1 MENLVAALKSGYVAG
16 DGHFSKRCHAEIERL
31 LGAPRALLTTS
42 CTSALEL
49 AALLADV
56 GPGDE
61 VILPSFTFTSTAN
74 AFVLRGARP
83 VFVDIRPD
91 TLNLDEGL
99 IAQAVTS
106 RTKAIVPVQ
115 YNGVA
120 CEMEEIGRVAARNNL
135 MVIEDAAQGFLA
147 TYRGKPLGT
156 LGDIGCFSF
165 HETKTFTCGEGGAIV
180 LNRPDLIQRAEI
192 LREKGTNRSAFF
204 RGEVDK
210 YTWVDLG
217 SSLLPSDLLAAFLLA
232 QIEARETII
241 SKREAVFRRYAEEL
255 EPLVSRGLVDLCQI
269 PDDRTVNYHLFYLL
283 TRTHAERTALLEHL
297 RRHGILGTFHY
308 VPLHSSPY
316 AKSLGIDVVLPVT
329 ESISD
334 RILRL
339 PLYNSLSE
347 ADQGAVISQIKNF
360 YRVS

>member
-1 MENLVAALKSGYVAG
+1 MENLVATLKSGYVAG
-16 DGHFSKRCHAEIERL
+16 DGQFSKRCHAEIERL

-83 VFVDIRPD
+83 VFVDIRAD
-91 TLNLDEGL
+91 TLNMDEGL
-99 IAQAVTS
+99 VAQAVTS
-106 RTKAIVPVQ
+106 RTKVIVPVH

-120 CEMEEIGRVAARNNL
+120 CEMDEINSVAKRNNL
-135 MVIEDAAQGFLA
+135 MVVEDAAQGFLA
-147 TYRGKPLGT
+147 TYRGRQLGT

-180 LNRPDLIQRAEI
+180 LNRPDLIHRAEI

-210 YTWVDLG
+210 YTWVDVG
-217 SSLLPSDLLAAFLLA
+217 SSFLPSDLLAAFLLA
-232 QIEARETII
+232 QIEARDAII
-241 SKREAVFRRYAEEL
+241 GKRRALCERYAAEL
-255 EPLVSRGLVDLCQI
+255 EPLASRGLIELCRI
-269 PDDRTVNYHLFYLL
+269 PKDRTVNHHLFYLL
-283 TRTHAERTALLEHL
+283 TRAKEERTGLLSHL
-297 RRHGILGTFHY
+297 KSLGILGTFHY
-308 VPLHSSPY
+308 VPLHSSPF
-316 AKSLGIDVVLPVT
+316 AKKLGIDVMLPVT
-329 ESISD
+329 DSISD

-347 ADQGAVISQIKNF
+347 ADQGQVIDQVKAF
-360 YRVS
+360 YGVP